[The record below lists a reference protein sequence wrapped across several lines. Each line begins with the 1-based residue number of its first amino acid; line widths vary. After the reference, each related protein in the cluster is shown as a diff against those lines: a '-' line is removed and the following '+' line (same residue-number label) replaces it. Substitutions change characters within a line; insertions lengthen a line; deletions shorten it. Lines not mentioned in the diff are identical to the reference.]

1 MIMTTTIVTT
11 TSTTTSTPVT
21 APPAIVAT
29 LAPGK
34 DTLNLR
40 TASTAVSNP
49 DPYSNSALV
58 PRQYN
63 TGSVV
68 TIHKLKKSSVHAV
81 PLEDYKYELH
91 SQDKGSNSLKG
102 ECCSVWGM

>member
-1 MIMTTTIVTT
+1 MITTTTIVTT
-11 TSTTTSTPVT
+11 TSTTTSTPAT
-21 APPAIVAT
+21 TPPAIVAT

-40 TASTAVSNP
+40 TTPTAVSNP

-58 PRQYN
+58 ASQYN

-68 TIHKLKKSSVHAV
+68 TIHKLPMFGPSS
-81 PLEDYKYELH
+81 
-91 SQDKGSNSLKG
+91 ST
-102 ECCSVWGM
+102 